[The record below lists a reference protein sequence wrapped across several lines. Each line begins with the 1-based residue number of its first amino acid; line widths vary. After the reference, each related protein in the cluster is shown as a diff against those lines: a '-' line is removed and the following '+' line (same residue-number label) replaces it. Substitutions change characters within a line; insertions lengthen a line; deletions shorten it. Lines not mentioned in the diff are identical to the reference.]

1 MQWYTQARYDIA
13 YEVSR
18 IAQYCAKPTQGAMKA
33 LRRLLGYMNTTKHR
47 QLMVPRV
54 WGNEWHMYSD
64 SDHAGEAGAGICIVI
79 LIMQVKQVQVIAG
92 HTQG

>member
-1 MQWYTQARYDIA
+1 MEGSRPITAPMPYKGELTRDRNGVSGQEHRWFRSMLGSLQWYTQARYDIA

-33 LRRLLGYMNTTKHR
+33 LRRLLGYLNTTKDK

-54 WGNEWHMYSD
+54 
-64 SDHAGEAGAGICIVI
+64 
-79 LIMQVKQVQVIAG
+79 
-92 HTQG
+92 

>member
-1 MQWYTQARYDIA
+1 MMGSLQWYAQARCDIA

-33 LRRLLGYMNTTKHR
+33 LRRLLGYLNTTKDKT
-47 QLMVPRV
+47 LMMLRV

-64 SDHAGEAGAGICIVI
+64 SDHAGEAATGDSRS
-79 LIMQVKQVQVIAG
+79 
-92 HTQG
+92 HTA

>member
-33 LRRLLGYMNTTKHR
+33 LRRLLGYMNTTKQR

-64 SDHAGEAGAGICIVI
+64 SDHAGEAGTDDSRS
-79 LIMQVKQVQVIAG
+79 
-92 HTQG
+92 HTGGDDTVEWYAHTPEK